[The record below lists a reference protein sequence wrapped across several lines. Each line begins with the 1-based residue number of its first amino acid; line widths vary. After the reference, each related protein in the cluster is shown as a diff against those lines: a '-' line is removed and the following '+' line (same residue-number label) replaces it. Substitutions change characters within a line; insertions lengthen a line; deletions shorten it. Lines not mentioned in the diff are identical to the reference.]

1 MAIADT
7 YLDFVQGFENS
18 KGHRKVA
25 ARPGFFRR
33 LLAALQAS
41 RQAQAE
47 REILRHMR
55 LIGDVQE
62 RAARKAEIT
71 GKDLPF

>member
-7 YLDFVQGFENS
+7 YLDFVQGFEHS
-18 KGHRKVA
+18 KGQHKVA
-25 ARPGFFRR
+25 AKPGFFRR
-33 LLAALQAS
+33 VLTALQAS

-62 RAARKAEIT
+62 RAERKAELVR
-71 GKDLPF
+71 KDLPF